1 MFMRKLRLLSTL
13 ETIQKFYNAG
23 TIDEDQAVE
32 LIDSRIRQDN
42 IEKEIEFNKE
52 MAEKYIKGWKT
63 DS

>member
-1 MFMRKLRLLSTL
+1 MRKINLLSTL
-13 ETIQKFYNAG
+13 ETIEKIYKSG
-23 TIDEDQAVE
+23 VISEDHAVQ

-52 MAEKYIKGWKT
+52 LVEKYRKGWKA